1 MERAERRFGAVRHAA
16 RDACA
21 LLLLLLLLLVLVM
34 LGLSAAGH
42 AQSLPVRDLAVLVD
56 PGGVET
62 IDTVSAAGAQT
73 AFRAIPG
80 NFSAGYT
87 RDVHWLRFTVQVPT
101 SDAWWLEVEPPFLD
115 DLRLFEPAAQGFI
128 EHRAGDTLPFTSRQ
142 QDYRGFIFKLT
153 VPDTAPRTFYLRL
166 QTSSS
171 SMAVLQLWRAE
182 RFSGAKN
189 TEYAI
194 LGFNFGVV
202 VLVLLLNVLLW
213 IALREALFGW
223 FALHTFGSLL
233 VSLAA
238 SGLMAQY
245 LLRDSPHL
253 ADACVGASLFFLV
266 AASAPFARRMA
277 GVDRDQPRLLRV
289 FRVQALLPLGMMAF
303 LASGHY
309 LEAAR
314 IVVIL
319 WLPLSLLML
328 YLSFRV
334 WRQGRAE
341 GFYMLVANVTSLVG
355 SMAAA
360 LAVLGFTPG
369 DVFILNIRQFTLLGH
384 TLAMQFALA
393 VRLRRM
399 HAERHQA
406 TEQVHAAQLDAARQR
421 EAHAEQGRFIAML
434 SHELKTPLAVI
445 DAAAQALA
453 RIDRSNNPEVGR
465 RHERIRRAVSR
476 IDRLVAQFLTTDRVD
491 VEGIHVQ
498 RGPVDVRK
506 LLAMVVDT
514 SPDGAQRL
522 HLTAPASLMLVGD
535 GALLRVAVGNLVD
548 NALKYAPPESN
559 VQVSA
564 LAQEQ
569 SGVPGVE
576 IRVSDEGPGIA
587 PALQDQVFSRYTR
600 GEHVGHVSG
609 AGLGLYLVRRIA
621 QLHGGQVSLLPHAAG
636 AVFRLW
642 LPSGMAALDTNQ
654 LQSPLQN
661 PLQNPLHRGLPRE
674 IHPMETDIKGIDA
687 PAHPPLAR
695 APAEHLRQAG
705 CA

>member
-1 MERAERRFGAVRHAA
+1 L
-16 RDACA
+16 CT
-21 LLLLLLLLLVLVM
+21 LLLLLM
-34 LGLSAAGH
+34 LGMSAH
-42 AQSLPVRDLAVLVD
+42 AQSLPVRNLAVLLD
-56 PGGVET
+56 PGGVAT
-62 IDTVSAAGAQT
+62 IDTVSAASAEQS
-73 AFRAIPG
+73 FLSIPG

-87 RDVHWLRFTVQVPT
+87 RNVHWLRFTVQVPT
-101 SDAWWLEVEPPFLD
+101 SDEWWLEVEPPFLD
-115 DLRLFEPAAQGFI
+115 DLRLFEPGPTGFI

-142 QDYRGFIFKLT
+142 EDYRGFIFKLK

-166 QTSSS
+166 QTSST
-171 SMAVLQLWRAE
+171 SMAVLQLWRAD
-182 RFSGAKN
+182 RFPGAKN

-202 VLVLLLNVLLW
+202 VLVFLLNLLLWV
-213 IALREALFGW
+213 ALRDSLFGW
-223 FALHTFGSLL
+223 FALHTFSSLL

-238 SGLMAQY
+238 SGLIAQY
-245 LLRDSPHL
+245 LLRESPHL

-266 AASAPFARRMA
+266 AASAPFSRRMV
-277 GVDRDQPRLLRV
+277 GVDRDQPRLFWV
-289 FRVQALLPLGMMAF
+289 FRVQAALPLGMMLF

-314 IVVIL
+314 ILVIL
-319 WLPLSLLML
+319 WLPLILLML

-341 GFYMLVANVTSLVG
+341 GIYMLVANVISLAG
-355 SMAAA
+355 SMTST

-369 DVFILNIRQFTLLGH
+369 DLFNLNIRQFTLLGH

-393 VRLRRM
+393 VRIRVM

-406 TEQVHAAQLDAARQR
+406 TEQIHAAELDAARER

-445 DAAAQALA
+445 DGAAQALA

-465 RHERIRRAVSR
+465 RHERIRRGVSR
-476 IDRLVAQFLTTDRVD
+476 IDRLVEQFLTTDRVD
-491 VEGIHVQ
+491 VDGINVQ

-506 LLAMVVDT
+506 LMEMVADT
-514 SPDGAQRL
+514 SPDGAERL
-522 HLTAPASLMLVGD
+522 HLTAPAALMLMAD

-548 NALKYAPPESN
+548 NALKYAPPGSN
-559 VQVSA
+559 VHVSA
-564 LAQEQ
+564 LAQDE

-576 IRVSDEGPGIA
+576 IMVSDQGPGI
-587 PALQDQVFSRYTR
+587 PPELRDQVFSRYTR

-621 QLHGGQVSLLPHAAG
+621 ELHGGQVSLLPDCAG
-636 AVFRLW
+636 TVFRLW
-642 LPSGMAALDTNQ
+642 LPTGIESLNMKQHHRDLLRETMPADTLD
-654 LQSPLQN
+654 
-661 PLQNPLHRGLPRE
+661 
-674 IHPMETDIKGIDA
+674 
-687 PAHPPLAR
+687 AR
-695 APAEHLRQAG
+695 ARRHAEDA
-705 CA
+705 A